1 PTTVT
6 ARRWRGFRPARRLIS
21 RGTRPRF
28 GRGPI
33 SPAGRRGRCSAP
45 MRPRRRTGWCGRISR
60 GGSPRAPS
68 PAGATPVTS
77 RSTPVTSPP
86 RARRTR
92 PSAWRRGS
100 TRAGFAPSHRSARC
114 RRPAAFIASPPRPSG
129 GCRCRGS
136 FPPTPNCRPS
146 HAPAAAASRCR
157 RRSMTS
163 RPDISASPFGTDP
176 RWAEHWA
183 RAPRL
188 VAESLVAVAE
198 PIRTGLAA
206 GPPASGRGVARAL
219 ARSLLPAERMVGA
232 PPWLLPGQARS
243 FRRVVAALE
252 RYGGALLADPVGTG
266 KTYVGLAVAALSR
279 RRLPTA
285 CLVPATLAD
294 QWRVVAARVGVAVEV
309 GTHQQASRGR
319 LPATSTGLVIID
331 ESQHF
336 RNPLTRRY
344 AAVAPWLVGRRVLLL
359 SATPIVNRLA
369 DLAHQLLLGVRDDA
383 LQADGIVSLRTSL
396 ASGAGLSALGRV
408 VVEDTAEAGPRPG
421 RSHAA
426 CLPAEDENLCA
437 AR

>member
-1 PTTVT
+1 
-6 ARRWRGFRPARRLIS
+6 
-21 RGTRPRF
+21 
-28 GRGPI
+28 
-33 SPAGRRGRCSAP
+33 
-45 MRPRRRTGWCGRISR
+45 
-60 GGSPRAPS
+60 
-68 PAGATPVTS
+68 
-77 RSTPVTSPP
+77 
-86 RARRTR
+86 
-92 PSAWRRGS
+92 
-100 TRAGFAPSHRSARC
+100 
-114 RRPAAFIASPPRPSG
+114 
-129 GCRCRGS
+129 
-136 FPPTPNCRPS
+136 
-146 HAPAAAASRCR
+146 
-157 RRSMTS
+157 MTS

-188 VAESLVAVAE
+188 VAESLVAVTE

-206 GPPASGRGVARAL
+206 GPPASGGGVARAL

-232 PPWLLPGQARS
+232 PPWLLPGQASS

-266 KTYVGLAVAALSR
+266 KTYVALAVAALSR

-294 QWRVVAARVGVAVEV
+294 QWRAVAARVGVAVEV

-319 LPATSTGLVIID
+319 LPATSAGLVIID

-359 SATPIVNRLA
+359 SATPIVNRLE

-396 ASGAGLSALGRV
+396 ASGTGLSALGQV

-421 RSHAA
+421 RYHAA
-426 CLPAEDENLCA
+426 SLPAEDENLCA
-437 AR
+437 ARALASLAPLRLSRHPPTAALVRGVLQRAIASSPAALAGALRRYRGLLLHARDARRAGRALSRSELRAFAGELDDQLVLWELLAGGGGEVELEIDDLEALDRAVA